1 MRVNRHIVL
10 VGLSVVALTVG
21 TPVAV
26 LVATGLG
33 AEPNHWSGVAL
44 VDIESPLSAPTREA
58 PPEPAAVL
66 LDRAARQ
73 DENDTGDLAP
83 SWWDASSGTVAL
95 GAATGR
101 GEQMRRMLAEGQA
114 SPYRIE
120 RHPHS
125 SRDLTAAMHAATDL
139 SRYGASMTSIDA
151 EHNRVLV
158 GTRRPNHDLFSVAAS
173 RFGDTVAVVHTPL
186 RPEAYLDGPPPDPSS
201 WWSLADP
208 PRTWLTLATGFPWY
222 LGTAVLVVAVLWVGP
237 RLPGR
242 RRDAPVD
249 ASPPAS

>member
-1 MRVNRHIVL
+1 MRMRRRIVL
-10 VGLSVVALTVG
+10 VGLSIVALTVG
-21 TPVAV
+21 TPLSV
-26 LVATGLG
+26 LVATELG

-44 VDIESPLSAPTREA
+44 VDVESPLSVPTREA

-83 SWWDASSGTVAL
+83 SWWDAAAGEVSL
-95 GAATGR
+95 GAATER
-101 GEQMRRMLAEGQA
+101 GEQMRQAVAEGQA

-120 RHPHS
+120 RRPHS
-125 SRDLTAAMHAATDL
+125 SRELTAVMDAATDL

-158 GTRRPNHDLFSVAAS
+158 STRRLNRDLFTAAAS
-173 RFGDTVAVVHTPL
+173 RFGDTVAVVHAPFD
-186 RPEAYLDGPPPDPSS
+186 PEVYLDGPPPNPPS

-208 PRTWLTLATGFPWY
+208 PRTWFTLATGFPWY
-222 LGTAVLVVAVLWVGP
+222 VGTVVLVVAILRVGP
-237 RLPGR
+237 MLPR
-242 RRDAPVD
+242 RRRVVPVD
-249 ASPPAS
+249 ASTQAL